1 MKKTIIFDFDGVIA
15 DTADIMLSLM
25 RESEPEFTEEDF
37 KAHHDGN
44 VYEEPLFKLPAE
56 AMQQFY
62 DDYCSRLSVS
72 HIQTAIAPIK
82 RLSTDYRL
90 FIVSSNEEY
99 GIHSVLKDAD
109 LTDCFEA
116 AYGYN
121 THKSKIVKFEMIRDT
136 FDVDLEKV
144 LFITDTLGDIKE
156 ANKLGIKTIAETF
169 GFHNRA
175 RLEQGDPHTIVD
187 TWDEIEAEIHTLSQ

>member
-1 MKKTIIFDFDGVIA
+1 VKKTIIFDFDGVIA
-15 DTADIMLSLM
+15 DTADIIMALM
-25 RESEPEFTEEDF
+25 RESGPSFSDEDF

-44 VYEEPLFKLPAE
+44 VYEEPRIQLSPEGLS
-56 AMQQFY
+56 QFY
-62 DDYCSRLSVS
+62 SDYCDRLSVS

-82 RLSTDYRL
+82 RLSANYRL

-99 GIHSVLKDAD
+99 GIQSVLESAG

-116 AYGYN
+116 VYGYN

-136 FDVDLEKV
+136 FNVDLGEAI
-144 LFITDTLGDIKE
+144 FITDTLGDIRE

-169 GFHNRA
+169 GFHNRE
-175 RLEQGDPHTIVD
+175 RLQHGDPHMIVD
-187 TWDEIEAEIHTLSQ
+187 TWDEIEAEIQKLS